1 MTIEE
6 LKKEALRLAP
16 EGRVSLARELLSSLD
31 SLNDSEIEQLW
42 IEEAIR
48 RDKELESG
56 AARFSGRRGSG
67 PRAGKRAT
75 GSPSGLPLGR
85 LLSPSTWE

>member
-16 EGRVSLARELLSSLD
+16 EGRASLARELLSSLD
-31 SLNDSEIEQLW
+31 SLSDAEIEELW

-48 RDKELESG
+48 RDKELDSG
-56 AARFSGRRGSG
+56 AAN
-67 PRAGKRAT
+67 A
-75 GSPSGLPLGR
+75 SPADEVLGR
-85 LLSPSTWE
+85 ARARRE

>member
-16 EGRVSLARELLSSLD
+16 EGRASLARELLSSLD
-31 SLNDSEIEQLW
+31 SLNDAEIEQLW

-48 RDKELESG
+48 RDKELDSRSADASPADEDLNR
-56 AARFSGRRGSG
+56 ARAHR
-67 PRAGKRAT
+67 K
-75 GSPSGLPLGR
+75 
-85 LLSPSTWE
+85 

>member
-16 EGRVSLARELLSSLD
+16 EGRASLARELLSSLD
-31 SLNDSEIEQLW
+31 SLNDAEIEQLW

-48 RDKELESG
+48 RDKELDSRSADASPADEVLNR
-56 AARFSGRRGSG
+56 ARARR
-67 PRAGKRAT
+67 K
-75 GSPSGLPLGR
+75 
-85 LLSPSTWE
+85 

>member
-16 EGRVSLARELLSSLD
+16 EGRASLARELLSSLD
-31 SLNDSEIEQLW
+31 SLNDAEIEQLW

-48 RDKELESG
+48 RDKELDSG
-56 AARFSGRRGSG
+56 AVGASPADEVLDRARARR
-67 PRAGKRAT
+67 K
-75 GSPSGLPLGR
+75 
-85 LLSPSTWE
+85 

>member
-16 EGRVSLARELLSSLD
+16 EGRASLARELLSSLD
-31 SLNDSEIEQLW
+31 SLNDAEIEQLW

-48 RDKELESG
+48 RDKELDSG
-56 AARFSGRRGSG
+56 AASASPAGGVLDRARARR
-67 PRAGKRAT
+67 K
-75 GSPSGLPLGR
+75 
-85 LLSPSTWE
+85 